1 MEKLSVVFACAALLA
16 ACGPRETVPA
26 APDYA
31 DATMWITRDGD
42 PDGTGADVV

>member
-1 MEKLSVVFACAALLA
+1 MDKHFAVIACVALLA

-31 DATMWITRDGD
+31 DATMWITRDLSLIHI
-42 PDGTGADVV
+42 